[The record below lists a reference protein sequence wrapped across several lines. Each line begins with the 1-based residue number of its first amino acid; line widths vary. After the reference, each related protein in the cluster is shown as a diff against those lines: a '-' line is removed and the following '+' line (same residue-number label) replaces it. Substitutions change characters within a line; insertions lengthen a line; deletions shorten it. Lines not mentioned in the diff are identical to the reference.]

1 MGSLS
6 KKIRDTED
14 KERIKKMTGKTPKHR
29 CPDCHRF
36 TVWFNDG
43 KSKHQCLMCE
53 LIRKEKEKVKEET
66 I

>member
-1 MGSLS
+1 MS
-6 KKIRDTED
+6 KNEIGKYVRTED
-14 KERIKKMTGKTPKHR
+14 R